1 MDRTSAI
8 CTSLA
13 SFVEMFALATSFSV
27 SQLIVL
33 SSFAVDVSAVSSLCN
48 DAQKMLKAFS
58 VLTSLCIQE
67 HQERGSQLSTWI

>member
-1 MDRTSAI
+1 
-8 CTSLA
+8 
-13 SFVEMFALATSFSV
+13 MFALATSFSV

-33 SSFAVDVSAVSSLCN
+33 SSFAVDVSAVSCLCN

-58 VLTSLCIQE
+58 VLTSLCIQA